1 MRGHV
6 TEGEG
11 KQEEYREKSKQE
23 SDCTCVTMKAAPW
36 PPWGRLSKNSLV
48 LMLP

>member
-1 MRGHV
+1 MTPGCIVQRKNYPKRMRGHV

-23 SDCTCVTMKAAPW
+23 SDCTCVTMKAAP
-36 PPWGRLSKNSLV
+36 
-48 LMLP
+48 